1 MHWLKLPKPQTRTA
15 PAFTDPLNAKIWL
28 AGLPPNQPLQNLS
41 ALTQQIAAVDGST
54 LPPAKAVELL
64 DLLRTAAIPHQAAVE
79 MHFQRKALPMAEGD
93 RRVFEIAE
101 FLWQTLA
108 IAYLRKAMELP
119 AEEQAAPLQKAAT
132 AQRLNQYCHY
142 QAAHEVTPLSVHV
155 LFAILGQAQSSD
167 TLLQPVADSDYP
179 HFGVSHIAGHLTWAF
194 LLLLI
199 DPYQLSPAQLIVA
212 NRALSRWRELSEFRT
227 SPSPDPQGYSLD
239 LTPLFVPPPFPSGLL
254 RWLEIRKIGNKITS
268 RINSLQKGETPESLK
283 LGRELSGA
291 ACIRLLHLIDSNLQA
306 QYRPTATEVGEIEL
320 AFGTEHAYVVFKG
333 ENLTNVER
341 FNPTN
346 SQVTNQRLGLFG
358 FDQISHVPDSV
369 KKLAVPSET
378 WHLVD
383 GRAVRK
389 RDTVGERRQSPC
401 LIVSKRKDKLS
412 LGVMRGLRVCED
424 GALTSELE
432 WFYERIE
439 VGFFNAKGSSQDAT
453 RHPVFL
459 LRDGDEMSLIAP
471 AHAVVR
477 VNEALFLSG
486 IAIGK
491 VIIGGVIERGA
502 DFVHYS
508 VRNR

>member
-28 AGLPPNQPLQNLS
+28 AGLSPNQPLQTLS
-41 ALTQQIAAVDGST
+41 ALTQQIAAIDGAA

-64 DLLRTAAIPHQAAVE
+64 DLLRSAAIAPQAAVE
-79 MHFQRKALPMAEGD
+79 PSFQRKALPMAEGD

-108 IAYLRKAMELP
+108 IAYFRKALELP
-119 AEEQAAPLQKAAT
+119 PEEQTAPLQKAVT
-132 AQRLNQYCHY
+132 AQRMNQYCHF
-142 QAAHEVTPLSVHV
+142 QAAHEVTLFSVQL
-155 LFAILGQAQSSD
+155 LFAILAQAQ
-167 TLLQPVADSDYP
+167 TRGVLLQPVADPDFP
-179 HFGVSHIAGHLTWAF
+179 HFGVSHIAGHITWAF

-239 LTPLFVPPPFPSGLL
+239 LTPLFGPEPFPAGVM
-254 RWLEIRKIGNKITS
+254 RWLEIRKIGNKLAS
-268 RINSLQKGETPESLK
+268 RINSLQKGDTPESLK

-320 AFGTEHAYVVFKG
+320 AFGTEHAYIVLKG
-333 ENLTNVER
+333 ENLPNVER
-341 FNPTN
+341 FNPT
-346 SQVTNQRLGLFG
+346 SSHIAHQRLELFG
-358 FDQISHVPDSV
+358 FDQISHVPEGV

-389 RDTVGERRQSPC
+389 RDAAGERRQSPC
-401 LIVSKRKDKLS
+401 LIVSKRKDKLN
-412 LGVMRGLRVCED
+412 LGVMRGIRVTED
-424 GALTSELE
+424 GSLTSELE

-439 VGFFNAKGSSQDAT
+439 AGFFNSKGSSQDAT

-459 LRDGDEMSLIAP
+459 LRDGEELSLIAP

-477 VNEALFLSG
+477 INEALFLTG

-491 VIIGGVIERGA
+491 VIISGVIERGA

-508 VRNR
+508 ARNR